1 MRKAWFA
8 ASATLAL
15 LSGCATPQHGAI
27 PVQDS
32 GTSVSNSERV
42 GRSGGNYQA
51 PVSASAGQSIP
62 QGDSGVTVMVPKD
75 AGAAPI
81 QTFPAQTGAAPIST
95 APMTTAPGSTG
106 SNYSQPPISTSGGI
120 TSNGGFQSQTY
131 QQPAYQTP
139 PAAQGNTYQGNTY
152 NQGGTYKAPSGIPSN
167 NTGLAADEQL
177 DGPVLALLTTASQQ
191 QGGGDLNGAAASL
204 ERAQRIAPREPQV
217 LYKLAQVRL
226 AQGDAA
232 QAEQVA
238 RRGLTLAGG
247 RPTLQASLWDLIAK
261 CRQQQGDAAGAAEAR
276 QKAKVTL

>member
-15 LSGCATPQHGAI
+15 LSGCASPQHGAI

-32 GTSVSNSERV
+32 GTAVSNSERV

-51 PVSASAGQSIP
+51 PVSAGAGQSIP

-81 QTFPAQTGAAPIST
+81 QTFPAQTGTAPIST
-95 APMTTAPGSTG
+95 SPMTTAPGNAG
-106 SNYSQPPISTSGGI
+106 SAYSQQMISTSGGI
-120 TSNGGFQSQTY
+120 TANGGFQSQTY
-131 QQPAYQTP
+131 QQPAYQTQP
-139 PAAQGNTYQGNTY
+139 SAPSTQGS
-152 NQGGTYKAPSGIPSN
+152 TYKGPSGIPSSN
-167 NTGLAADEQL
+167 SGLAADEQL

-238 RRGLTLAGG
+238 RRGLSLANG
-247 RPTLQASLWDLIAK
+247 RPTLQASLWELIAK
-261 CRQQQGDAAGAAEAR
+261 CREQQGDASGAAEAR
-276 QKAKVTL
+276 QRAKVTL